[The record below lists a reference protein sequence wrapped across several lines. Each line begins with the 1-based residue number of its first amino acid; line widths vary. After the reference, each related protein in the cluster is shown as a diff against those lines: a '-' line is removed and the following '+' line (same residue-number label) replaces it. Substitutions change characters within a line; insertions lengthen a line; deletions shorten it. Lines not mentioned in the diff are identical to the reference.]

1 MLTISKPL
9 SAAQAQNYHHKE
21 FTAKEQNYW
30 SQRGEIAGVWQGR
43 LAQKFGL
50 AGAVAAEDFARLSQ
64 GQHPKTG
71 EQLVRQRASYQYTD
85 GDGETVKTM
94 EHRAG
99 WDATFS
105 APKSVSLTALVGGDE
120 RVRDAHRASV
130 GVALEHLEF
139 YTMARIGGNHPAEST
154 AKFVAAKFEHD
165 TARPVD
171 GYAAP
176 QLHTHSV
183 IFNITERENGQY
195 RALQPQSLFASQQ
208 FATAIYQSELTYRL
222 RQLGY
227 EITAGRSGAPEIKG
241 YTQEYLDASSPRSQ
255 QIREYLERTG
265 RNGKEAAEIA
275 AHSTRD
281 HKEIHSLGEVM
292 TAHRK
297 LAAQYGN
304 QAEVVVQAAQER
316 SQHPTPELN
325 PQQKVRE
332 SVTFSRDKNFEREAV
347 VDERAI
353 VRDALRRG
361 MGEITYAQVRTNLAA
376 RLASGEFQTV
386 ERQHAPGRQFTT
398 ARTIEAEQ
406 EILRRVRDGQNQVQP
421 VAMRAEAIQVADR
434 HPHLNRAQK
443 SVIEDVLSSPD
454 RIQGVQ
460 GWAGSGKTTVLRN
473 LRSAVEAQGYD
484 VQGFAPTSRA
494 TRQLRE
500 AGVEAGTLQGFLA
513 RSAPPDAAPER
524 KHFYFVDESSLA
536 STNQMREF
544 LARLGSHDRVLLIG
558 DTRQHQ
564 GVEAGRPFEQLQEAG
579 MRTTKLD
586 EIIRQKD
593 PALKSAVELLA
604 IGQTAAALEL
614 LQQQGRIREIPDP
627 QERIRTIARVY
638 AESPANTLIVSPDN
652 ASRRELN
659 VAVRRELKTS
669 GTVAPEDHG
678 LRVLVQRQDM
688 TGADRAWA
696 NHYDVGDIVRYA
708 RGSRNMGI
716 EAGSYGTVAAINP
729 TVNLLAVEMQS
740 GELATY
746 DPRRLTGV
754 SVYREVVHEF
764 SVGDRIQFTAPD
776 KTLSVAN
783 RDLAVIESISPD
795 GRIAARSDDNRL
807 IEFNAAE
814 HRHFDHGYA
823 VTSHSA
829 QGLTAERVLIH
840 ADTGVHPDLL
850 NSRFGYVSVSRASHH
865 AQIYTNSAAAL
876 IPGLSHEAAK
886 TSAVEIGRHDPPQGM
901 EQSINKP
908 QAINIGTGLSL

>member
-9 SAAQAQNYHHKE
+9 SATQAQNYHHKE

-50 AGAVAAEDFARLSQ
+50 AGTVAAEDFARISQ
-64 GQHPKTG
+64 GQHPQTG
-71 EQLVRQRASYQYTD
+71 EQLVRQRASYEYTD
-85 GDGETVKTM
+85 GGGKTVKTM

-105 APKSVSLTALVGGDE
+105 APKSVSLTGLVGGDD
-120 RVRDAHRASV
+120 RVREAHRASV
-130 GVALEHLEF
+130 GVALEHLES

-176 QLHTHSV
+176 QLHTHTV

-227 EITAGRSGAPEIKG
+227 EITAGRSGAPEIMG

-281 HKEIHSLGEVM
+281 HKEIHSLGDVM
-292 TAHRK
+292 AAHRK
-297 LAAQYGN
+297 LAAEYGN
-304 QAEVVVQAAQER
+304 QADTVVRAARERAQRPTEEV
-316 SQHPTPELN
+316 N
-325 PQQKVRE
+325 PQLRVRE

-361 MGEITYAQVRTNLAA
+361 MGEITYAQVRAHLAA

-398 ARTIEAEQ
+398 ARTIEAER
-406 EILRRVRDGQNQVQP
+406 EILRRVREGHNQLQP
-421 VAMRAEAIQVADR
+421 VATRAEAIQVADQ
-434 HPHLNRAQK
+434 HSHLNRAQK
-443 SVIEDVLSSPD
+443 SVVEDVLSSPE
-454 RIQGVQ
+454 RIQGIQ
-460 GWAGSGKTTVLRN
+460 GWAGSGKSRTLSSI
-473 LRSAVEAQGYD
+473 RSAIEAQGYE

-494 TRQLRE
+494 ARQLRDVGI
-500 AGVEAGTLQGFLA
+500 AAGTLQGFLA
-513 RSAPPDAAPER
+513 RTAPSRAVAEQ

-579 MRTTKLD
+579 MRTAKLD
-586 EIIRQKD
+586 EIVRQKD

-604 IGQTAAALEL
+604 TGQIVAAVDL
-614 LQQQGRIREIPDP
+614 LQQQHRIREISDP
-627 QERIRTIARVY
+627 QERIRAIARSY
-638 AESPANTLIVSPDN
+638 AESPGNTLIVSPDN

-659 VAVRRELKTS
+659 IAVRQELKS
-669 GTVAPEDHG
+669 NGVVGAEDHSF
-678 LRVLVQRQDM
+678 RVLVQRQDM

-696 NHYDVGDIVRYA
+696 NHYEIGDVVRYA
-708 RGSRNMGI
+708 RGSKNMGI
-716 EAGSYGTVAAINP
+716 EAGSYGTIAAINP
-729 TVNLLAVEMQS
+729 TANLLTVEMQS
-740 GELATY
+740 GQLATY

-754 SVYREVVHEF
+754 SVYREVAHDF

-776 KTLSVAN
+776 KLLGIAN
-783 RDLAVIESISPD
+783 RDLAAIESIAPD

-807 IEFNAAE
+807 IEFNAPE

-829 QGLTAERVLIH
+829 QGLTSERVLIH

-850 NSRFGYVSVSRASHH
+850 NSRFGYVSVSRASHE
-865 AQIYTNSAAAL
+865 ATVFTDDAAK
-876 IPGLSHEAAK
+876 LSQKLGCDVAK
-886 TSAVEIGRHDPPQGM
+886 TSALEVSQGASIAIGIEIGV
-901 EQSINKP
+901 
-908 QAINIGTGLSL
+908 